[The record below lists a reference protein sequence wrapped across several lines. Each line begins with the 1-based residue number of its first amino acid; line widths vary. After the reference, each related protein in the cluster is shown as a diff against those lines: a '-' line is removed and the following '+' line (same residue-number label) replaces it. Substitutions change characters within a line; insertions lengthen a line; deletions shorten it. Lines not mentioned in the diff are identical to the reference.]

1 MSYHIQEYM
10 MGMTVLWTTNES
22 FSKTGIFF
30 MNYLG
35 WGRRIIWDGGKRG
48 ESNYLA
54 VPALDRLE

>member
-1 MSYHIQEYM
+1 MSYHTQEHM
-10 MGMTVLWTTNES
+10 MGMAELRTTNES

-35 WGRRIIWDGGKRG
+35 WGGRLEKRG

>member
-1 MSYHIQEYM
+1 MSYHTQEHM
-10 MGMTVLWTTNES
+10 MGMAELRTTNES

-35 WGRRIIWDGGKRG
+35 WGERLEKRG